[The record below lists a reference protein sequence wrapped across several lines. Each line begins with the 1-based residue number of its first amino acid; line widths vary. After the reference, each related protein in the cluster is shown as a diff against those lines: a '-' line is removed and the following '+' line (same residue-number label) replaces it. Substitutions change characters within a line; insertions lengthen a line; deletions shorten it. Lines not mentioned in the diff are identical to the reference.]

1 MRQFILFIFV
11 LVFTCSAR
19 PPHSVSDLKRELD
32 KAQKELSVAQKRVKK
47 LEEAIAYQEIQQIED
62 EIKKVDAA
70 DAATLLQSRE
80 LRLAFF
86 STQRETLATIIHDH
100 PVCAVKAQAVLDQ
113 ILTLITHVSDTFID

>member
-1 MRQFILFIFV
+1 MRQLVFSILV

-19 PPHSVSDLKRELD
+19 PPHCISDLKRELC
-32 KAQKELSVAQKRVKK
+32 KAQKELATAESRVRK

-62 EIKKVDAA
+62 EIKQVKATDAA
-70 DAATLLQSRE
+70 MLLQSRE

-86 STQRETLATIIHDH
+86 SAQRETLATIIHDH

-113 ILTLITHVSDTFID
+113 ILTLITHVSDAMID